1 VTTFVLEE
9 GAAVVVGDSTAVVAR
24 LLAVLVV
31 VEISLVTCALDTPE
45 LAAVETT
52 VGVAVLEASV
62 VLIAGTLVV
71 DTAVF
76 VTLLVVEEIEDTPEV
91 TWDVVLLEVDDP
103 EVVEE
108 IEDEDD
114 DEREVDD
121 GAKLDL
127 VSQPTLMYDNDQ
139 LTIYSL
145 AKEEVSRSD
154 SG

>member
-1 VTTFVLEE
+1 
-9 GAAVVVGDSTAVVAR
+9 VVGDSTAVVAR

>member
-1 VTTFVLEE
+1 
-9 GAAVVVGDSTAVVAR
+9 VVGDSTAVVAR

-31 VEISLVTCALDTPE
+31 VKISLVTCALDTPE

-62 VLIAGTLVV
+62 VLIAETLVV

-76 VTLLVVEEIEDTPEV
+76 VPLLVVEEIEDTPEV

-114 DEREVDD
+114 DEMEDEDDDEREVDD
-121 GAKLDL
+121 GAKLDF
-127 VSQPTLMYDNDQ
+127 VSQPTFMYNNDQ

-145 AKEEVSRSD
+145 AKEEVSRSG